1 MIAESAAVRVIHDI
15 FWIVLG
21 RAASPVE
28 ARDEARGF
36 TADSKRVLLMRLL
49 ASPEFLKIRQA
60 WLANREPYGD
70 PAATERG
77 LASVGSPGDF
87 VTRAYEYLLGRPAD
101 EGGLAH
107 YADALGRGDSRRQ
120 VLRALGTSDEFN
132 RHHQEIAPQSGVLL
146 RDTQLCE
153 LANPAK
159 WDNDEWVDILRSLG
173 LSDDKLSM
181 HRKPYEFAQLIYGCQ
196 RLGALRD
203 DSDILSVGAGHELVL
218 YWLANQAKRVVA
230 TDMYEGVWQDVQG
243 REGDPD
249 VLLKPEDYAPFP
261 YRQDHLVFMKM
272 DGRQLAFQDHTFD
285 VAYSLSS
292 IEHFGGLE
300 GAAATVREMGRV
312 LKPGGILALA
322 TEYVLNGPPHDETF
336 QPEEIAALV
345 NQPGLELVEPI
356 DDRVYRRYAYAPI
369 DLYRN
374 PYQTPH
380 MVVRFNDTVFTT
392 VMVFLRKR

>member
-1 MIAESAAVRVIHDI
+1 MRAITDI

-21 RAASPVE
+21 RAPSPVE

-36 TADSKRVLLMRLL
+36 TADARRTLLMRLL
-49 ASPEFLKIRQA
+49 ASPEFLKVRQA
-60 WLANREPYGD
+60 WLADREPYGD

-77 LASVGSPGDF
+77 LVQVGAPRDF
-87 VTRAYEYLLGRPAD
+87 VARAYECLLGRPAD
-101 EGGLAH
+101 EGGLTH
-107 YADALGRGDSRRQ
+107 YASAIERGDSRRQ
-120 VLRALGTSDEFN
+120 VLKALGTSDEFN
-132 RHHQEIAPQSGVLL
+132 RHHQQIAPQSGALL

-159 WDNDEWVDILRSLG
+159 WDNDEWLDILRSLG

-181 HRKPYEFAQLIYGCQ
+181 HRKPYEFTQLIYGCQ
-196 RLGALRD
+196 RLGALRE

-218 YWLANQAKRVVA
+218 YWLANQARRVVA

-243 REGDPD
+243 REGDPE
-249 VLLKPEDYAPFP
+249 VLHRPEDYAPFP
-261 YRQDHLVFMKM
+261 YRKDHLSFMKM

-285 VAYSLSS
+285 IAYSLSS

-312 LKPGGILALA
+312 LKPGGILAIA

-336 QPEEIAALV
+336 QPEEIARLLD
-345 NQPGLELVEPI
+345 QPGLDLVEPI
-356 DDRVYRRYAYAPI
+356 DDRVYRRYAYSAI

-392 VMVFLRKR
+392 VMAFLRKR